1 MKNIQVM
8 LYLCPL
14 EVRLS
19 PLHLLTFK
27 KIKRKLCIAYF
38 YTGFVIL
45 LVINNISFR
54 ENLIWILMY

>member
-1 MKNIQVM
+1 M

-14 EVRLS
+14 EIHLS
-19 PLHLLTFK
+19 PLYLLTFK
-27 KIKRKLCIAYF
+27 KIKMKLYIAYF